1 MGCAQS
7 TDTIRPNMFQE
18 KLCMHHKA
26 PATDT
31 YRTLGTLGRGAFG
44 VVEKVEHLKTHKLY
58 AMKTVH
64 FKSGSKRH
72 EFEKEINILR
82 GLHHPNIVRM
92 IETFEDQHHFYI
104 IMELSPGGTMLDRV
118 KSRGKK
124 FPENEVKEV
133 MRTLASVVQYLHSR
147 TICHRDLKL
156 ENILVQTLDSGGDI
170 KLCDFGASTLYK
182 NGASMRKVLG
192 SVVYMAPEVLE
203 GNYKESCDLWSLGVI
218 MYMLLTN
225 KAPFYG
231 DTEDA
236 LVESIFAADVK
247 YRGPEWDA
255 VSSEAKALLKKLL
268 NVNAAA
274 RFTAAE
280 MLVHPWIKSI
290 ETPIPPEVYDE
301 FVPRVKAF
309 CEYSPLRRTSLVA
322 LAFCMSSSQVEL
334 HSAVYN
340 ELNIAH
346 NGELTLQELELAPSL
361 ISFQLN
367 MDKIMR
373 ALDQQHEN
381 GINLLEFVAATLSP
395 EDAANEELLHSAFH
409 ILDRSH
415 RGALSTEDLK
425 WRHFDTIACQE
436 MIKRYDIDKDGK
448 IGFNDFVKMMKLPSK
463 LSGKISKTNT
473 SIVNRRSSDI
483 GARRLSASGNES
495 PAPTQRRSVSNVG
508 SGDGEP
514 VSKEEALKTIEAL
527 RNDVAIATI
536 GPEKIDIHVTA
547 VKALPH
553 QATA

>member
-1 MGCAQS
+1 
-7 TDTIRPNMFQE
+7 MFQE

-147 TICHRDLKL
+147 TIC
-156 ENILVQTLDSGGDI
+156 
-170 KLCDFGASTLYK
+170 
-182 NGASMRKVLG
+182 
-192 SVVYMAPEVLE
+192 PEVLE

-231 DTEDA
+231 DTEDD
-236 LVESIFAADVK
+236 LVESIFVADVK
-247 YRGPEWDA
+247 YKGPEWDA

-361 ISFQLN
+361 MSFQLN
-367 MDKIMR
+367 MDKIMK

-448 IGFNDFVKMMKLPSK
+448 IGFNDFVKMMKVSILCASGQHIFTSRLILFLLKLPSK

-483 GARRLSASGNES
+483 GARRLSASGSES

-536 GPEKIDIHVTA
+536 GPEKVDIHVTA
-547 VKALPH
+547 VKALPP